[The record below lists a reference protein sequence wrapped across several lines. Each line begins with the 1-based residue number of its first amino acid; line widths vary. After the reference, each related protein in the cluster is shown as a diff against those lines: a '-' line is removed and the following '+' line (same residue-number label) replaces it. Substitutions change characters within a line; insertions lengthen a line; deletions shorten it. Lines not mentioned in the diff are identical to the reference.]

1 MASELQKPR
10 KRPGVRPSLTQEDID
25 ALYCAYYLDGMTA
38 REIKENMFPHLA
50 VASIAGYANREASRR
65 AMQNEKGDSF
75 EPPAQSS
82 TPGEVHAAA
91 NEGDDTSSCPK
102 SA

>member
-1 MASELQKPR
+1 MPYNGDMETK
-10 KRPGVRPSLTQEDID
+10 KRPWGLRGHEVEIAKASLSGKTATQIAAEFG
-25 ALYCAYYLDGMTA
+25 CS
-38 REIKENMFPHLA
+38 K
-50 VASIAGYANREASRR
+50 ASIASAVLRGLR